1 MLLGRAQGMTR
12 IETYNSQR
20 THKKSFT
27 GKTNLLR
34 RGKVG
39 VTFFNPA
46 VLLRQQNP
54 VLSLLPTLPY

>member
-1 MLLGRAQGMTR
+1 MLLGRAQEVTR

-20 THKKSFT
+20 THKKIT
-27 GKTNLLR
+27 YRKQNLLR

-54 VLSLLPTLPY
+54 VLSVLPTLPC